1 MTPEPP
7 LADPQKWPE
16 QLWHSTAH
24 SHRRRYFAF
33 QARTV
38 QLGPISHEKRWQARW
53 KCCMSQLQLGPPL
66 APQAIHSHVGERG
79 VTVIPVLPQDQ
90 NQNMKFIHT
99 RSPLVPRLLTS
110 RLSSPSFLNVL
121 LSHSF
126 RGLLLI
132 FYCSTHLKV

>member
-7 LADPQKWPE
+7 LPDPQEWPE
-16 QLWHSTAH
+16 QLWHHTAH
-24 SHRRRYFAF
+24 SHGRRYFAF
-33 QARTV
+33 QARTA

-66 APQAIHSHVGERG
+66 APQAIHSHWGEG
-79 VTVIPVLPQDQ
+79 SNFIPVLPQDQ
-90 NQNMKFIHT
+90 KQNIKFIHT

-110 RLSSPSFLNVL
+110 WLSNPSFLNVL

-126 RGLLLI
+126 HGLLLI
-132 FYCSTHLKV
+132 FYYSTHLKV